1 VVTIARLQRGVTL
14 ADVLVHEAGHA
25 VAAWEL
31 GLRIGAIHVHIRVR
45 EGRMTFASDVGLGR
59 FPEGSDA
66 LRLAIEREMIVFH
79 AGLVAQRRFHY
90 QGAWGLVP
98 RTDYDGIL
106 AAALQIETDLRL
118 IDEWSD
124 FAEEQARALMEVP
137 QTWRRVEAL
146 ALELARRSVLHGEEI
161 DAFLARV
168 RVSRATDRRLAYRR
182 REAKE
187 RFCLSHDPED
197 REPLERA
204 IADALRGRR

>member
-1 VVTIARLQRGVTL
+1 MTIARLQRGVTL

-31 GLRIGAIHVHIRVR
+31 GVRIGAIHVHLRVR

-59 FPEGSDA
+59 FPVGSDT
-66 LRLAIEREMIVFH
+66 LRQAIEREMVVLH

-90 QGAWGLVP
+90 EGAWGLVP
-98 RTDYDGIL
+98 RTDYEGIL
-106 AAALQIETDLRL
+106 ATALQVETDLRL

-124 FAEEQARALMEVP
+124 YAEERARALMELP

-146 ALELARRSVLHGEEI
+146 AVELVRRPVLHGEEI
-161 DAFLARV
+161 DAFLAGLRV
-168 RVSRATDRRLAYRR
+168 PRAPNARLAYRR

-187 RFCLSHDPED
+187 RYCLTHDPND
-197 REPLERA
+197 RETVESA
-204 IADALRGRR
+204 IAAVRRAR

>member
-31 GLRIGAIHVHIRVR
+31 GVRIGAIHVHVRVR

-59 FPEGSDA
+59 FPVGSDA
-66 LRLAIEREMIVFH
+66 LRLAIEREMVVLH

-90 QGAWGLVP
+90 EGAWGLVP
-98 RTDYDGIL
+98 RTDYEGIL
-106 AAALQIETDLRL
+106 TTALQVETDLRL

-124 FAEEQARALMEVP
+124 YAEERARALLELP

-146 ALELARRSVLHGEEI
+146 AVELARHPVLHGAEV
-161 DAFLARV
+161 DAFLAGV
-168 RVSRATDRRLAYRR
+168 RVPRAPNARLAYRR

-187 RFCLSHDPED
+187 LYCLSHDPKD
-197 REPLERA
+197 REPVERA
-204 IADALRGRR
+204 IAAARSRR

>member
-1 VVTIARLQRGVTL
+1 MTIARLQRGVTL

-31 GLRIGAIHVHIRVR
+31 GVRIGAVHVHVRRR
-45 EGRMTFASDVGLGR
+45 EGRMAFASDAGLGR
-59 FPEGSDA
+59 FPAGSDA

-90 QGAWGLVP
+90 EGAWGLVP
-98 RTDYDGIL
+98 RTDYEGIL
-106 AAALQIETDLRL
+106 ATALQIETDHRL

-124 FAEEQARALMEVP
+124 YAEEQARALIELP

-146 ALELARRSVLHGEEI
+146 AVELARRPVLHGEEI

-168 RVSRATDRRLAYRR
+168 PVPNAGDPRRWYRR

-187 RFCLSHDPED
+187 LFCLTHDSED

-204 IADALRGRR
+204 IYAARRAQ

>member
-1 VVTIARLQRGVTL
+1 MTIARLQKGVTL

-31 GLRIGAIHVHIRVR
+31 GVRIGAIHMHVRVR

-59 FPEGSDA
+59 FPAGSDA

-90 QGAWGLVP
+90 QGTWGLVP
-98 RTDYDGIL
+98 RSDYEGIL
-106 AAALQIETDLRL
+106 ATALQVETDTRL
-118 IDEWSD
+118 IDEWSE
-124 FAEEQARALMEVP
+124 FAEEQARALIELP

-146 ALELARRSVLHGEEI
+146 AVQLARRPVLHGEEI
-161 DAFLARV
+161 EAFLAGV
-168 RVSRATDRRLAYRR
+168 RVPRTRNARWAYRR

-204 IADALRGRR
+204 IAAARRTR

>member
-1 VVTIARLQRGVTL
+1 VVTTARLQRGVTL

-31 GLRIGAIHVHIRVR
+31 GVRIGAVNIHVRAR

-59 FPEGSDA
+59 FPAGSDA
-66 LRLAIEREMIVFH
+66 LRLAVERDMVVLH

-90 QGAWGLVP
+90 EGAWGVVP
-98 RTDYDGIL
+98 RTDYEGVL
-106 AAALQIETDLRL
+106 ATALQVETDLRL

-124 FAEEQARALMEVP
+124 YAEERARALLELP

-146 ALELARRSVLHGEEI
+146 AVELAWRPMLHGEEI
-161 DAFLARV
+161 EAFLAGV
-168 RVSRATDRRLAYRR
+168 RVPRAPNARLAYRR

-187 RFCLSHDPED
+187 RYCLSHDAVERAPM
-197 REPLERA
+197 ERA
-204 IADALRGRR
+204 IADAARRRR

>member
-1 VVTIARLQRGVTL
+1 MTIARLQKGVTL

-25 VAAWEL
+25 VAAWAL
-31 GLRIGAIHVHIRVR
+31 GVRIGAIHVHVRGR
-45 EGRMTFASDVGLGR
+45 EGRMTFASAVGLGR
-59 FPEGSDA
+59 FLADSDA

-98 RTDYDGIL
+98 RTDYEGIL
-106 AAALQIETDLRL
+106 ATALQVETDTRL
-118 IDEWSD
+118 IDAWSD
-124 FAEEQARALMEVP
+124 FAEDQARALIELP
-137 QTWRRVEAL
+137 QTWRRIEAL
-146 ALELARRSVLHGEEI
+146 AVELARRPLLHGEEI
-161 DAFLARV
+161 EAFLAGV
-168 RVSRATDRRLAYRR
+168 RVPRTGNARRAYRR

-204 IADALRGRR
+204 IAAARRTR

>member
-1 VVTIARLQRGVTL
+1 MTTARLQRGVTL

-31 GLRIGAIHVHIRVR
+31 GVRIGAIHLHLRAR

-59 FPEGSDA
+59 FPAGSDA
-66 LRLAIEREMIVFH
+66 LRLAVERDMVVLH

-90 QGAWGLVP
+90 EGTWGLVP
-98 RTDYDGIL
+98 RTDYEGVL
-106 AAALQIETDLRL
+106 ATALQAETDLRL

-124 FAEEQARALMEVP
+124 YAEERARTLLELP

-146 ALELARRSVLHGEEI
+146 AVELARRPVLHGGEI
-161 DAFLARV
+161 EAFLAGV
-168 RVSRATDRRLAYRR
+168 RIPRARDARLVYRR

-187 RFCLSHDPED
+187 IYCLTHRAPD
-197 REPLERA
+197 RAPLERA
-204 IADALRGRR
+204 IAAASRRRR

>member
-1 VVTIARLQRGVTL
+1 MTIARLQKGVTL

-31 GLRIGAIHVHIRVR
+31 GVRIGAIHVHVRVR

-59 FPEGSDA
+59 FPAGSDA
-66 LRLAIEREMIVFH
+66 LRLAIEREMVVFH

-98 RTDYDGIL
+98 RTDYEGIL
-106 AAALQIETDLRL
+106 TAALQVETDTRL
-118 IDEWSD
+118 IDAWSD
-124 FAEEQARALMEVP
+124 FAEEQARALIELP

-146 ALELARRSVLHGEEI
+146 AVELARRPVLHGEEI
-161 DAFLARV
+161 DAFLAGV
-168 RVSRATDRRLAYRR
+168 RVPRVTDRRRAYRR

-187 RFCLSHDPED
+187 RLCLSHDPED

-204 IADALRGRR
+204 IDAVRRSR

>member
-1 VVTIARLQRGVTL
+1 MTIARLQRGVTL
-14 ADVLVHEAGHA
+14 ADVLVHDAGHA

-31 GLRIGAIHVHIRVR
+31 GVRVGAVHVHVRVR

-59 FPEGSDA
+59 FPAGSDA

-90 QGAWGLVP
+90 HGTCGLVP
-98 RTDYDGIL
+98 RTDYEGIL
-106 AAALQIETDLRL
+106 AAALQIESDHRL

-124 FAEEQARALMEVP
+124 YAEEQARALIELP

-146 ALELARRSVLHGEEI
+146 AVELARRPVLHGEEI
-161 DAFLARV
+161 DAFLAAV
-168 RVSRATDRRLAYRR
+168 RVPRVGNARRSYRR

-187 RFCLSHDPED
+187 LFCLTHSSRD
-197 REPLERA
+197 REPVERA
-204 IADALRGRR
+204 ICAMRKAR

>member
-31 GLRIGAIHVHIRVR
+31 GVRIGAIHVHLRMR

-66 LRLAIEREMIVFH
+66 LRVAIEREMVVFH
-79 AGLVAQRRFHY
+79 AGLVAQKRFHY
-90 QGAWGLVP
+90 EGAWGLVP
-98 RTDYDGIL
+98 RTDYEGIL
-106 AAALQIETDLRL
+106 AIALQVETDPRL

-124 FAEEQARALMEVP
+124 YAEERARALMELP
-137 QTWRRVEAL
+137 QTWRRVETL
-146 ALELARRSVLHGEEI
+146 AVELARRPVLHGEEV
-161 DAFLARV
+161 DAFLAAV
-168 RVSRATDRRLAYRR
+168 RVPRTQSARLAYRR

-187 RFCLSHDPED
+187 RYCLSHDTKD
-197 REPLERA
+197 REPVERA
-204 IADALRGRR
+204 IAVARRTR

>member
-1 VVTIARLQRGVTL
+1 MTTARLQRGVTL

-31 GLRIGAIHVHIRVR
+31 GVRIGAIHVHLRVR

-59 FPEGSDA
+59 FPAGSDA
-66 LRLAIEREMIVFH
+66 LRLAVERDMVVLH

-90 QGAWGLVP
+90 EGTWGLVP
-98 RTDYDGIL
+98 RTDYEGVL
-106 AAALQIETDLRL
+106 TTALQAETDLRL

-124 FAEEQARALMEVP
+124 YAEERARTLLELP

-146 ALELARRSVLHGEEI
+146 AVELARRPVLHGGEI
-161 DAFLARV
+161 EAFLAGV
-168 RVSRATDRRLAYRR
+168 RIPRARDARLVYRR

-187 RFCLSHDPED
+187 IYCLTHGPLD
-197 REPLERA
+197 RAPLERA
-204 IADALRGRR
+204 IASASRRRR

>member
-1 VVTIARLQRGVTL
+1 MTIARLQRGVTL

-31 GLRIGAIHVHIRVR
+31 GVRIGAIHVHLRVR

-59 FPEGSDA
+59 FPVGSDA
-66 LRLAIEREMIVFH
+66 LRLAIEREMVVFH

-90 QGAWGLVP
+90 EGAWGLVP
-98 RTDYDGIL
+98 RTDYEGIL
-106 AAALQIETDLRL
+106 ATALQVETDLKL

-124 FAEEQARALMEVP
+124 YAEERARALIELP

-146 ALELARRSVLHGEEI
+146 AVELAQRPVLHGEEI
-161 DAFLARV
+161 DAFLSGV
-168 RVSRATDRRLAYRR
+168 RVSRAPNARLGYRR

-187 RFCLSHDPED
+187 RYCLTHEPKD
-197 REPLERA
+197 REPVERA
-204 IADALRGRR
+204 IVAVGRGR

>member
-1 VVTIARLQRGVTL
+1 MTIARLQRGVTL

-59 FPEGSDA
+59 FPAGSDA

-98 RTDYDGIL
+98 RTDYEGIL

-124 FAEEQARALMEVP
+124 FAEEQARALIEVP

>member
-1 VVTIARLQRGVTL
+1 MTIARLQRGVTV

-31 GLRIGAIHVHIRVR
+31 GVRIGAIHVHVRRR

-59 FPEGSDA
+59 FPAGSDA

-90 QGAWGLVP
+90 EGAWGLVP
-98 RTDYDGIL
+98 RTDYEGIL
-106 AAALQIETDLRL
+106 ATALQIETDHRL

-124 FAEEQARALMEVP
+124 YAEEQARVLIELP

-146 ALELARRSVLHGEEI
+146 AVELARRPVLHGEEI
-161 DAFLARV
+161 DAFLAHV
-168 RVSRATDRRLAYRR
+168 RVPNVGNARRRYRR

-187 RFCLSHDPED
+187 LFCLTHDPED
-197 REPLERA
+197 REPVERA
-204 IADALRGRR
+204 IAAVGRTR

>member
-1 VVTIARLQRGVTL
+1 MTIARLQRGVTL

-31 GLRIGAIHVHIRVR
+31 GVRIGAIQVHVRLR

-59 FPEGSDA
+59 FPPGSDV

-98 RTDYDGIL
+98 RTDYEGIL
-106 AAALQIETDLRL
+106 ATALQVETDHRL

-124 FAEEQARALMEVP
+124 YAEEQARALIELP

-146 ALELARRSVLHGEEI
+146 AVELARRPVLHDEEI
-161 DAFLARV
+161 EAFLAGV
-168 RVSRATDRRLAYRR
+168 RVPQAPNARLAYRK

-187 RFCLSHDPED
+187 RYCLTQDPED
-197 REPLERA
+197 REPIERA
-204 IADALRGRR
+204 IAAARRRRP

>member
-1 VVTIARLQRGVTL
+1 MTTARLQRGVTL

-31 GLRIGAIHVHIRVR
+31 GVRIGAIHVHLRVR

-59 FPEGSDA
+59 FPAGSDA
-66 LRLAIEREMIVFH
+66 LRIAVERDMVVLH

-90 QGAWGLVP
+90 EGAWGLVP
-98 RTDYDGIL
+98 RTDYEGVL
-106 AAALQIETDLRL
+106 ATALEAETDLRL

-124 FAEEQARALMEVP
+124 YAEERARTLLELP

-146 ALELARRSVLHGEEI
+146 AVELARRPVLHGGEI
-161 DAFLARV
+161 EAFLAGV
-168 RVSRATDRRLAYRR
+168 RVPRARNARLVYRR

-187 RFCLSHDPED
+187 IYCLTHRAPD
-197 REPLERA
+197 RAPLERA
-204 IADALRGRR
+204 IAAASRRR

>member
-1 VVTIARLQRGVTL
+1 MTIARLQRGVTL

-31 GLRIGAIHVHIRVR
+31 GVRIGAIHVHLRGR

-59 FPEGSDA
+59 FPAGSDA

-90 QGAWGLVP
+90 EGAWGLVP
-98 RTDYDGIL
+98 RTDYEGVL
-106 AAALQIETDLRL
+106 ATALQIETDRRL

-124 FAEEQARALMEVP
+124 YAEEQARALIELP

-146 ALELARRSVLHGEEI
+146 AVELARRPVLHGEEI
-161 DAFLARV
+161 DAFLAGV
-168 RVSRATDRRLAYRR
+168 PVPKVGNARRRYRR

-187 RFCLSHDPED
+187 RFCLTHDPED
-197 REPLERA
+197 RKPLERA
-204 IADALRGRR
+204 IAAVRRMR

>member
-14 ADVLVHEAGHA
+14 AEVLVHEAGHA

-31 GLRIGAIHVHIRVR
+31 GVRIGAIHVHVRTR

-59 FPEGSDA
+59 FPIGSDA
-66 LRLAIEREMIVFH
+66 LRFAIEREMVVLH

-90 QGAWGLVP
+90 EGAWGLVP
-98 RTDYDGIL
+98 RTDYEGIL
-106 AAALQIETDLRL
+106 ATALQVETDLRL

-124 FAEEQARALMEVP
+124 YAEERARTLLELP

-146 ALELARRSVLHGEEI
+146 AVELARRPVLHGDEI
-161 DAFLARV
+161 EAFLVGV
-168 RVSRATDRRLAYRR
+168 RVAREPNARLAYRR

-187 RFCLSHDPED
+187 RYCLSHDQRD
-197 REPLERA
+197 RTPVERA
-204 IADALRGRR
+204 IAEATRRRR